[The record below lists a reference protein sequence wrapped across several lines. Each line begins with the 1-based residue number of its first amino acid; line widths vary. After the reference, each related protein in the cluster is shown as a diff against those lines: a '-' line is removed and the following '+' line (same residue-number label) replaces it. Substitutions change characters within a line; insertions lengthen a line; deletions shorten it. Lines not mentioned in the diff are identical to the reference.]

1 MTIPM
6 LLLRNCAKIFF
17 LNELEACQ
25 LFLLIKQLGWKPDQT
40 IMENLATFDPPRFL
54 VQEQFMEKM
63 VNLKPLFAHLMVLC
77 FTAKTLLNDRH
88 VTYIIQNF
96 IELQCFPHFGEV
108 FNCWIKKNSDYCRP
122 DMKKINKLYASV
134 TKESKTYAFADH
146 DKQVPPKA
154 AIEPQNNALLE
165 LEPQFSSRTSK
176 GGTRKN
182 SLSLSE
188 RDNYSDMES
197 YPALSRRKS

>member
-1 MTIPM
+1 M

-17 LNELEACQ
+17 LNEIEACQ
-25 LFLLIKQLGWKPDQT
+25 VFLLIKQMGWRPDQT
-40 IMENLATFDPPRFL
+40 IVENLVSFEPPSFML
-54 VQEQFMEKM
+54 NEQFFDKIF
-63 VNLKPLFAHLMVLC
+63 NLKPLFAHLMILC

-96 IELQCFPHFGEV
+96 VELNCFPHFGAV
-108 FNCWIKKNSDYCRP
+108 FNKWIKKNSEYCKP
-122 DMKKINKLYASV
+122 DMKKINKLYSGIL
-134 TKESKTYAFADH
+134 KESKTYAFAER
-146 DKQVPPKA
+146 QVQVSRA
-154 AIEPQNNALLE
+154 LVEQNHQPLLE

-188 RDNYSDMES
+188 IDKYSDMES
-197 YPALSRRKS
+197 FPNLSRKFGLLKA